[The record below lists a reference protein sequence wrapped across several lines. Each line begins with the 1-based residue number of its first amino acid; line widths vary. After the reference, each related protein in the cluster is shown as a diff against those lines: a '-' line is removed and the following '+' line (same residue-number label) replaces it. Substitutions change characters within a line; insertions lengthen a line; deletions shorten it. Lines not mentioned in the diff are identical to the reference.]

1 MEIADA
7 LAFMR
12 DHRQGVLV
20 TQRRDGRPQLSNIM
34 YGIDDAGVIRI
45 SMTARRAKA
54 RNAGRDPRVSLH
66 VTREDFYAYAVVD
79 GRAELSDVSREPGD
93 AVGVELADLYRAIA
107 GEHENWDDYY
117 QAMVTDERLV
127 LRIHPERAYGM
138 LPR

>member
-93 AVGVELADLYRAIA
+93 AVGVELADLYRALA

-138 LPR
+138 LPQ

>member
-45 SMTARRAKA
+45 SLTARRAKA
-54 RNAGRDPRVSLH
+54 RNAGRDTRVSLH

>member
-93 AVGVELADLYRAIA
+93 AVGVELADLYRALA

>member
-45 SMTARRAKA
+45 SLTARRAKA